1 MNKLNIGISMRET
14 NAVNYNEKR
23 DSIARDWFRYMEDV
37 MPNANW
43 ILLPNIGE
51 NIIKYIDTWGI
62 NAFILSGGEDL
73 GISDERDE
81 TESVIFKY
89 SLKENLPVLGICRGC
104 QLVYKLIG
112 GSVEKKNDEFSKF
125 HTANYHEVIIENKKK
140 IVNSYHSN
148 ALLEVVK
155 PKELDIIARCKK
167 DNTIEAYE
175 RYNILGLMWHPE
187 REKEFNEWDAKK
199 IKKLFKYE

>member
-14 NAVNYNEKR
+14 NAINYYEKR
-23 DSIARDWFRYMEDV
+23 DSIARDWFRYMVEV

-51 NIIKYIDTWGI
+51 EIIKYIDTWGI

-81 TESVIFKY
+81 TESMIFKY

-112 GSVEKKNDEFSKF
+112 GSIEKKNDEFSKF
-125 HTANYHEVIIENKKK
+125 HTANYHEVIIGKK
-140 IVNSYHSN
+140 IKKVNSYHSS
-148 ALLEVVK
+148 ALVENQK
-155 PKELDIIARCKK
+155 PKELEIIARCEN
-167 DNTIEAYE
+167 DNSIEAYKG
-175 RYNILGLMWHPE
+175 YNLLGLMWHPE
-187 REKEFNEWDAKK
+187 REIEFNEWDAIK